1 MLRTLGVKLLGVPVA
16 AFCKDGLS
24 AIATKLDNTVVAMP
38 KLVKER
44 FYTCIVHVDSTS
56 TTPIV
61 EKIDKIKRLII
72 KGKVTIVD
80 DEGKPLTKVDSSGD
94 HDSEDEVA
102 SVDNDMTNFMAS
114 KKDIPDKIQ
123 DICNNLDMKVRGRK
137 KK

>member
-1 MLRTLGVKLLGVPVA
+1 MGNVPGQDGVLCSNDKGGGFQPERLTQ
-16 AFCKDGLS
+16 DHGLFDQ
-24 AIATKLDNTVVAMP
+24 LDTAYVVS
-38 KLVKER
+38 R
-44 FYTCIVHVDSTS
+44 IRHIGSTS